1 MKERPFEVNDPVIVS
16 LEHFAGDLSYP
27 RKSFE
32 GFILKIEP
40 HKTLSTMYRVNDNN
54 DVPMGRFYHHQLKL
68 NISGLRDYKLKQ
80 LGI

>member
-1 MKERPFEVNDPVIVS
+1 MKEYHFKVNDSVIVS
-16 LEHFAGDLSYP
+16 LDHFDADHP
-27 RKSFE
+27 RKPFE
-32 GFILKIEP
+32 GFIVKIEP

-54 DVPMGRFYHHQLKL
+54 DVPMGRFYYHQLKL

>member
-1 MKERPFEVNDPVIVS
+1 MKEYHFKEGDPVIAS
-16 LEHFAGDLSYP
+16 LDHFDAEIA

-32 GFILKIEP
+32 GFIVKIEP

-54 DVPMGRFYHHQLKL
+54 DVPIGRFYYHQLKL